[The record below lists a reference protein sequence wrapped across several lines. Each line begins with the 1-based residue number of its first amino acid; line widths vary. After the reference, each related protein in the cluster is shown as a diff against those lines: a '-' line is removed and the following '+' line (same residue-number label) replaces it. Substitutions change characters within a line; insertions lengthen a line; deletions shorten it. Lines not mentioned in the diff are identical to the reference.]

1 MGRKKHT
8 KEFKAE
14 AVRLSE
20 RGEKTIAQVAA
31 DLGITESQLHVWRR
45 AARER
50 GNEAFPGKGKAGNE
64 ELAEWKRRA
73 LRAEQER
80 DILKKTVLI
89 FAPPF
94 TVGVFGAA
102 PLSVNTVDRSAPSP
116 CRSTLL

>member
-1 MGRKKHT
+1 MARKKYT

-20 RGEKTIAQVAA
+20 RGEKTIAQVAV
-31 DLGITESQLHVWRR
+31 DLGIRESQMYLWRR
-45 AARER
+45 EARER
-50 GNEAFPGKGKAGNE
+50 GESAFPGNGKARDE

-89 FAPPF
+89 FAP
-94 TVGVFGAA
+94 
-102 PLSVNTVDRSAPSP
+102 NTK
-116 CRSTLL
+116 

>member
-1 MGRKKHT
+1 MARKKYT
-8 KEFKAE
+8 KEFKTE

-20 RGEKTIAQVAA
+20 RGEKSIAQVAI
-31 DLGITESQLHVWRR
+31 DLGITEGQLHVWRR

-50 GNEAFPGKGKAGNE
+50 GSGAFPGKGKASDE

-89 FAPPF
+89 FAP
-94 TVGVFGAA
+94 
-102 PLSVNTVDRSAPSP
+102 NTK
-116 CRSTLL
+116 

>member
-1 MGRKKHT
+1 MARKKYT

-31 DLGITESQLHVWRR
+31 DLGITESQLHLWRR
-45 AARER
+45 EVRER
-50 GNEAFPGKGKAGNE
+50 GEGAFPGKGNARDE

-89 FAPPF
+89 FAP
-94 TVGVFGAA
+94 
-102 PLSVNTVDRSAPSP
+102 NTK
-116 CRSTLL
+116 

>member
-1 MGRKKHT
+1 MARKKYT

-20 RGEKTIAQVAA
+20 RGEKTIGQVAA
-31 DLGITESQLHVWRR
+31 DLGITESQLHLWRR
-45 AARER
+45 EVRER
-50 GNEAFPGKGKAGNE
+50 GEGAFPGKGNARDE

-89 FAPPF
+89 FAP
-94 TVGVFGAA
+94 
-102 PLSVNTVDRSAPSP
+102 NTK
-116 CRSTLL
+116 